1 MNLFYSKNTTI
12 NHNEI
17 VINDQENRHL
27 TKVLRKKTGDLIHVT
42 NGEGVLFECV
52 IEESNKNKSI
62 LRIHDYSIFNNDFPK
77 LKIGISLT
85 KKTNRFEWFLE
96 KATEIGV
103 SEITPIISLNTERVK
118 LNYDRSNKLILSAMK
133 QSLRY
138 KLPKLNSP
146 VSFLDYISKSNNSY
160 DSYIATCLLKKTYL
174 FKDILKKGNNSEI
187 IIGPE
192 GGFSNN
198 EIDLAKKVN
207 FTPVSLGNN
216 RLRTETAGIMACSVF
231 STIN

>member
-1 MNLFYSKNTTI
+1 MNLFYSKNTNI
-12 NHNEI
+12 NDKEI
-17 VINDQENRHL
+17 LLIDQENRHL
-27 TKVLRKKTGDLIHVT
+27 TKVLRRKKGDLINVT
-42 NGEGVLFECV
+42 NGKGVLFKCIIV
-52 IEESNKNKSI
+52 ESNKNNSKLEI
-62 LRIHDYSIFNNDFPK
+62 KKYSIFNDDFPK
-77 LKIGISLT
+77 LKIAISLT

-96 KATEIGV
+96 KAVEIGV
-103 SEITPIISLNTERVK
+103 SEITPIISLNTERIK
-118 LNYDRSNKLILSAMK
+118 LNHDRSNKLILSAMK

-146 VSFLDYISKSNNSY
+146 TSFLDYISKSNNSY
-160 DSYIATCLLKKTYL
+160 DSYIATCLQKKTYL

-192 GGFSNN
+192 GGFTNN

-216 RLRTETAGIMACSVF
+216 RLRTETAGIIACSVF

>member
-12 NHNEI
+12 NNKEI
-17 VINDQENRHL
+17 LLTDQENRHL
-27 TKVLRKKTGDLIHVT
+27 TKVLRRKKGDSINVT
-42 NGEGVLFECV
+42 NGKGVLFKCIIV
-52 IEESNKNKSI
+52 ESKKKNTKLEI
-62 LRIHDYSIFNNDFPK
+62 KKYSIFNDDFPK
-77 LKIGISLT
+77 IKIAISLT

-103 SEITPIISLNTERVK
+103 SEITPIISENTEKIK
-118 LNYDRSNKLILSAMK
+118 LNYDRSNKLLLSAMK

-138 KLPKLNSP
+138 KLPILNLTT
-146 VSFLDYISKSNNSY
+146 SFVDYVSKSNDSY
-160 DSYIATCLLKKTYL
+160 DSYIAICSQNKTHL
-174 FKDILKKGNNSEI
+174 FKDILKKGSNSEI

-192 GGFSNN
+192 GGFTNN

-207 FTPVSLGNN
+207 FTTVSLGNK
-216 RLRTETAGIMACSVF
+216 RLRTETAGIIACSIF

>member
-1 MNLFYSKNTTI
+1 MILFYSKNTTI

-85 KKTNRFEWFLE
+85 KKQIDLSGFWKKRQKLEFL
-96 KATEIGV
+96 K
-103 SEITPIISLNTERVK
+103 SHQLFRITQK
-118 LNYDRSNKLILSAMK
+118 
-133 QSLRY
+133 
-138 KLPKLNSP
+138 
-146 VSFLDYISKSNNSY
+146 
-160 DSYIATCLLKKTYL
+160 
-174 FKDILKKGNNSEI
+174 
-187 IIGPE
+187 
-192 GGFSNN
+192 
-198 EIDLAKKVN
+198 EIDL
-207 FTPVSLGNN
+207 
-216 RLRTETAGIMACSVF
+216 IMREQLNYCF
-231 STIN
+231 QQ